1 MSVTETT
8 YQMLER
14 AKEMLCKEL
23 WAKALTED
31 QLLTARYIA
40 GSIIRKEEFEESYR
54 NYLARHQAAMM
65 GKTSP
70 INKRKFTDIHK
81 ALSKPANR
89 QHLLS
94 FSALDSEPPIEERIV
109 HVGFTIEPLPIQID
123 PSREGAFVR
132 TSHPTSTVAGS
143 EVNLVHSE
151 LTVTLK
157 EPMHEQLDAV
167 ANGTSSSTI
176 WSAED

>member
-40 GSIIRKEEFEESYR
+40 GSIIRKEEFEEGYS
-54 NYLARHQAAMM
+54 NYLGRHRAAMM

-81 ALSKPANR
+81 ALSNPANR
-89 QHLLS
+89 QYLLA
-94 FSALDSEPPIEERIV
+94 FSALDSEPPIEERII
-109 HVGFTIEPLPIQID
+109 HVGFTVEPLLIQPD
-123 PSREGAFVR
+123 PERLRGELGYINE
-132 TSHPTSTVAGS
+132 PLVAGS
-143 EVNLVHSE
+143 EIELERSE
-151 LTVTLK
+151 MAVTLK
-157 EPMHEQLDAV
+157 EPLQEQLDAV
-167 ANGTSSSTI
+167 NNGTSSNTI

>member
-31 QLLTARYIA
+31 QLLTARYVA

-89 QHLLS
+89 QHLLA
-94 FSALDSEPPIEERIV
+94 FSALDSEAPIEERIV
-109 HVGFTIEPLPIQID
+109 HVGFKEEPLPIQID
-123 PSREGAFVR
+123 PGREGAFVR
-132 TSHPTSTVAGS
+132 TSHPVGTNGINVD
-143 EVNLVHSE
+143 LPHSE
-151 LTVTLK
+151 ISVTLK
-157 EPMHEQLDAV
+157 EPMQEQLDAV
-167 ANGTSSSTI
+167 ANGTSSATI
-176 WSAED
+176 WSSED

>member
-14 AKEMLCKEL
+14 AKEMLCKEM
-23 WAKALTED
+23 WAKTLTED
-31 QLLTARYIA
+31 QIATARYVA

-81 ALSKPANR
+81 ALSKPENR
-89 QHLLS
+89 QHLLV
-94 FSALDSEPPIEERIV
+94 FSALDSEPPIEEQIV
-109 HVGFTIEPLPIQID
+109 QIGFAVEPLPIQID
-123 PSREGAFVR
+123 PDREDAFGY
-132 TSHPTSTVAGS
+132 TSHPVSTVA
-143 EVNLVHSE
+143 V
-151 LTVTLK
+151 K
-157 EPMHEQLDAV
+157 EPMQEQLDAGT
-167 ANGTSSSTI
+167 NGTSSNTI

>member
-23 WAKALTED
+23 WAKTLTED
-31 QLLTARYIA
+31 QIATARYVA
-40 GSIIRKEEFEESYR
+40 GSIIRKEEFEESYF
-54 NYLARHQAAMM
+54 NYLGRHRAAMM

-70 INKRKFTDIHK
+70 INKRKFTDIYK

-89 QHLLS
+89 QHLLA
-94 FSALDSEPPIEERIV
+94 FSALDSEPLVDDQIV
-109 HVGFTIEPLPIQID
+109 HVGITVEPVAIQSDRVRSAAELGYINEPLVP
-123 PSREGAFVR
+123 
-132 TSHPTSTVAGS
+132 GS
-143 EVNLVHSE
+143 EVELVHSE
-151 LTVTLK
+151 QTVTLK

-167 ANGTSSSTI
+167 ANGTSSATI
-176 WSAED
+176 WSSED